1 MMQLRVSSKKQVKIK
16 LAIQGCAG
24 SGKTYSALLLAHGL
38 CPEWEKI
45 AVVDSENGSA
55 DLYSHLGNYNVLPL
69 SDSFTPETYK
79 EAIDICEKAGM
90 EVIILD
96 SISQCWDNLLEYHA
110 NLQGNSF
117 TNWQKVTPR
126 INSFIRKI
134 LQSESHV
141 ICTMRS
147 KQDYVLNEKNGKM
160 VPEKVGLKAVM
171 RDGIDYEFTT
181 VFEIGMNH
189 QASVSKDRT
198 SLFMGKPGFTITEAT
213 GQEILAWCNEG
224 ISAESV
230 RQEILKA
237 GSMEELA
244 ALCHRFPEWGSQLAP
259 DFTRRKA
266 QLLEGKNK
274 IAINYQ
280 PNFMNHANKHAI
292 TTCQG

>member
-1 MMQLRVSSKKQVKIK
+1 MMQLRVSSKKQAKIK

-38 CPEWEKI
+38 CQEWEKI

-147 KQDYVLNEKNGKM
+147 KQDYVLSEKNGKM

-213 GQEILAWCNEG
+213 GQEIL
-224 ISAESV
+224 
-230 RQEILKA
+230 KA
-237 GSMEELA
+237 GSVEELA
-244 ALCHRFPEWGSQLAP
+244 ALYYRFPEWGSQLAP